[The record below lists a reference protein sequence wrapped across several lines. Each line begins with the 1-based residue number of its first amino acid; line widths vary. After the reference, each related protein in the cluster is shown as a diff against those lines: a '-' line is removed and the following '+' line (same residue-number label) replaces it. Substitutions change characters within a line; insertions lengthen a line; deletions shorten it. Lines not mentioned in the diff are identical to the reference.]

1 MSLYNRSPM
10 NVAVNGEAR
19 RLESG
24 TTVAAL
30 LRELD
35 LEGKPV
41 AVERNGATV
50 PKADHKSLELSEG
63 DRIEIVTFVG
73 GG

>member
-1 MSLYNRSPM
+1 M
-10 NVAVNGEAR
+10 NIVLNGER
-19 RLESG
+19 RAFDAG
-24 TTVAAL
+24 TTAADL
-30 LRELD
+30 LKDLE

-41 AVERNGATV
+41 ALERNGETV
-50 PKADHKSLELSEG
+50 QKSKLNSTELSEG

>member
-1 MSLYNRSPM
+1 MK
-10 NVAVNGEAR
+10 VAVNGESR
-19 RLESG
+19 RIESD
-24 TTVAAL
+24 TTVAEL
-30 LRELD
+30 LRGLE

-41 AVERNGATV
+41 AVERNGETV
-50 PKADHKSLELSEG
+50 PKARHASTKLADG